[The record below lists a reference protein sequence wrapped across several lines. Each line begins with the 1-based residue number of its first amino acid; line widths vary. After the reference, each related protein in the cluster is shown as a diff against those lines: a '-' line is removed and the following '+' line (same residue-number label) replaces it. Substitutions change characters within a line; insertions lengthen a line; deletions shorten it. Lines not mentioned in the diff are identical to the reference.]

1 MSSQENTVR
10 SRPVVV
16 ALAGNPNSGKTT
28 VFNAITGTRQHV
40 GNYPGVTVEK
50 KTGRARRG
58 ETDLEVVDLPGT
70 YSLTAH
76 SLEEVVARNFILDAK
91 PDVVIDIIDSANL
104 ERNLYLA
111 VQLMELGVPL
121 VLAFNMSDLAAGRG
135 VKIDREQLS
144 RLLGVPIVATVGHKG
159 QGIDALVDAA
169 LATARDPA
177 GAVERQKTSRY
188 GPELEPEIEAL
199 GAMASAKCRRAGRA
213 RWVAI
218 KLLEDDP
225 EAVKRLAGLLAA
237 EDLDDLLTAADRS
250 RRHIASVCGDSAE
263 IILADRRYGVISG
276 ACQEAVRTTVESR
289 HLLSDRIDAV
299 VTNRV
304 LALPLF
310 LLMMLA
316 VFQFTFSLGNPISG
330 VLDDGKAALA
340 GRVARLWPKD
350 ADSALR
356 SLLVDGV
363 IEGVGTVLVFMPLIL
378 LLFLAIS
385 LLEDSGYMARVAFIT
400 DRLMHKIG
408 LHGKSC
414 IPMVIGFGC
423 TVPAIMATRTLEN
436 RRDRLTTMLVLPL
449 ISCTARLPIYVL
461 VLGAFFPRRA
471 VFSLFGIADVTNQ
484 ALWLLLMY
492 LIGIALAMAAAQVLR
507 KTLLAGEETS
517 FVMELPPY
525 RAPTLKGALLHTW
538 ARGWIFLRKAGTV
551 ILAAMIVLWALARFP
566 SAGADPAAQAERDAA
581 ESRFL
586 AAASAVGRGLGADED
601 VFRRLAEADL
611 AVARTRRRTWP
622 DSPDRRDAD
631 DAYRQAV
638 GDVAAASPAFGNLLR
653 TGAARSLPP
662 VQTGRSQPPSPP
674 EPWRRRV
681 AASRPAA
688 GAVRAWRAYL
698 DARDGRDA
706 AVRHADELQ
715 AQRKL
720 AHAAI
725 GRIGKGI
732 APIMRPCGFDWKIST
747 ALIGAFGAKEIFV
760 GQMAVVHAVGQES
773 EDARHRLKAKLQA
786 QYSPLQG
793 FCIMLFCL
801 ISLPCVATVV
811 VTWRESG
818 QVRWALLQ
826 MVGLTMLAWAVTTLV
841 FQIGRAL
848 GAPVGAGF

>member
-1 MSSQENTVR
+1 MSSQDNTAR
-10 SRPVVV
+10 NRPVVV

-28 VFNAITGTRQHV
+28 IFNAITGTRQHV

-70 YSLTAH
+70 YSLTAY

-91 PDVVIDIIDSANL
+91 PYVVIDIIDASNL

-121 VLAFNMSDLAAGRG
+121 VLAFNKSDLATGRG
-135 VKIDREQLS
+135 VTIDREQLS

-169 LATARDPA
+169 LATALDA
-177 GAVERQKTSRY
+177 ASAVERQKALRY
-188 GPELEPEIEAL
+188 GPELEPEIETL
-199 GAMASAKCRRAGRA
+199 GAMAAAKCHRAGRG

-218 KLLEDDP
+218 KLLEDDA
-225 EAVKRLAGLLAA
+225 EAIKRLAGLLSA
-237 EDLDDLLTAADRS
+237 EDLDGLLSAAGRS
-250 RRHIASVCGDSAE
+250 RRHIESVCGDSAE

-289 HLLSDRIDAV
+289 HLLSDRIDAI

-304 LALPLF
+304 LGLPLF
-310 LLMMLA
+310 GLMMLA

-330 VLDDGKAALA
+330 VLDNGKAALA

-350 ADSALR
+350 ADSAVR

-363 IEGVGTVLVFMPLIL
+363 IEGVGTVVVFLPLIL

-408 LHGKSC
+408 LHGKSF
-414 IPMVIGFGC
+414 IPMLIGLGC
-423 TVPAIMATRTLEN
+423 TVPAVLATRTLES

-449 ISCTARLPIYVL
+449 ISCTGRLPAYLLI
-461 VLGAFFPRRA
+461 LGAFFPRRV
-471 VFSLFGIADVTNQ
+471 VFSLFGVAEITNQ
-484 ALWLLLMY
+484 ALWLLLIY
-492 LIGIALAMAAAQVLR
+492 LIGIGLSVVAAQVLR
-507 KTLLAGEETS
+507 KTILAGEDVS

-538 ARGWIFLRKAGTV
+538 ERGWMFLRKAGTV
-551 ILAAMIVLWALARFP
+551 ILAAMVILWALARFP
-566 SAGADPAAQAERDAA
+566 STGADPAAQAERDAA
-581 ESRFL
+581 EKRFVE
-586 AAASAVGRGLGADED
+586 AASNVARGLGADEG
-601 VFRRLAEADL
+601 VFGRLAEADL
-611 AVARTRRRTWP
+611 AVARARRRTWP
-622 DSPDRRDAD
+622 GSPERRDAEQ
-631 DAYRQAV
+631 AWRQAV
-638 GDVAAASPAFGNLLR
+638 ADAAAASPEFVRHLR
-653 TGAARSLPP
+653 TH
-662 VQTGRSQPPSPP
+662 
-674 EPWRRRV
+674 V
-681 AASRPAA
+681 AASPRLAPSRTDAE
-688 GAVRAWRAYL
+688 RAWWAWAE
-698 DARDGRDA
+698 ARTVRDV
-706 AVRHADELQ
+706 AVQRIDELG
-715 AQRKL
+715 ARRKL
-720 AHAAI
+720 EHSAI
-725 GRIGKGI
+725 GRIGKTV
-732 APIMRPCGFDWKIST
+732 APVMRPCGFDWKIST

-760 GQMAVVHAVGQES
+760 GQMAVVYAVGQES
-773 EDARHRLKAKLQA
+773 ADARRRLNAKLQA
-786 QYSPLQG
+786 TYSGFQG

-818 QVRWALLQ
+818 QIRWALGQ
-826 MVGLTMLAWAVTTLV
+826 MIGLTVLAWSVTAVV

-848 GAPVGAGF
+848 GAPVGPGF